1 MLNYRKHVED
11 RLASELADIKR
22 KLDSEKEI
30 ARKLKR
36 ERLDLISRLKK
47 MGECKL
53 GVADIS
59 VYFTYIGHIKNQE
72 KYQDEVI
79 SKVGKK
85 LEEKRTELIDV
96 SKKREIL
103 EIIKEKGLKTY
114 RLYLDGRERK
124 ELDEFGVLRSGNG
137 VKN

>member
-1 MLNYRKHVED
+1 M
-11 RLASELADIKR
+11 
-22 KLDSEKEI
+22 
-30 ARKLKR
+30 
-36 ERLDLISRLKK
+36 
-47 MGECKL
+47 
-53 GVADIS
+53 
-59 VYFTYIGHIKNQE
+59 
-72 KYQDEVI
+72 I

-103 EIIKEKGLKTY
+103 EIIKEKKLKAY